1 MARFSRQTWQDR
13 DGLSDFPVRKTVAAL
28 LDTARIYILL
38 GTYNGA
44 RFIGEQIRSIQSQ
57 TVSNWNLL
65 VRDDGS
71 QDGTADV
78 VADVARCDER
88 IRCVGD
94 KHGRLGIVGNF
105 GELMRVAHLEG
116 ADYFLFSDQD
126 DVWTSNKIANQLT
139 YLMGMEAQYG
149 RKTPIF
155 VFSDLEVVDEQ
166 LERIHPSFM
175 SYQGLT
181 HESRDPLR
189 VLLTQNFATGCAAAI
204 NRPLLELAV
213 PLPADVIMHDWW
225 LALCAA
231 ACGRLAY
238 LPQALVRYRQH
249 GANQVGAAGFLA
261 MVNPLSDTSGRRLG
275 RSGYYVLGS
284 MRHAALLSERI
295 VSRDV
300 PCSAEALWLLKRFAA
315 CAQEGRL
322 RRLWTVSQLRL
333 RRQGVLRQ
341 LLLYW
346 RLIMSPCGAVT
357 D

>member
-1 MARFSRQTWQDR
+1 M
-13 DGLSDFPVRKTVAAL
+13 

-44 RFIGEQIRSIQSQ
+44 RFIGEQLRSIQGQ

-71 QDGTADV
+71 HDGTLEV
-78 VADVARCDER
+78 VAEAARRDER
-88 IRCVGD
+88 IRFLRD
-94 KHGRLGIVGNF
+94 AHGRLGAVGNF
-105 GELMRVAHLEG
+105 GELMRIAHAAK
-116 ADYFLFSDQD
+116 ADYIFFSDQD
-126 DVWTSNKIANQLT
+126 DVWVSNKIADQLT
-139 YLMGMEAQYG
+139 YLMGMESGHGQ
-149 RKTPIF
+149 KTPIL
-155 VFSDLEVVDEQ
+155 VHSDLEVISEQ

-175 SYQGLT
+175 GYQGLA

-189 VLLTQNFATGCAAAI
+189 VLLTQNFVTGCATAI
-204 NRPLLELAV
+204 NRPLLELAT
-213 PLPADVIMHDWW
+213 PLPAEAIMHDWW

-231 ACGRLAY
+231 ACGRLEY
-238 LPQALVRYRQH
+238 LPHALVRYRQH
-249 GANQVGAAGFLA
+249 GANQIGAEGFLT
-261 MVNPLSDTSGRRLG
+261 MVNPLSDASGRRLG
-275 RSGYYVLGS
+275 RSGYYVFGS
-284 MRHAALLSERI
+284 IRHAALLSERV
-295 VSRDV
+295 VSLDV

-322 RRLWTVSQLRL
+322 RRLWTVFQLRL

-346 RLIMSPCGAVT
+346 RLLVSSRGAVT